1 MEKQTLYQ
9 MVKAVFN
16 QLPIGAR
23 FTSQEMIEKTGGDQK
38 RVSIYLGSMKKS
50 GTMVRI
56 NETNPAIYE
65 KLHDFRTEPRKG
77 RVQRTRERE
86 FTALEIGE
94 GVIKHIKQ
102 LEKTNHQKDE
112 SIKALKNKVDE
123 LMKEIQDLMAKLE
136 QSRKNVVVNRKPS
149 GETIRISL

>member
-1 MEKQTLYQ
+1 

-50 GTMVRI
+50 GEMVRI
-56 NETNPAIYE
+56 NKTNPAVYE
-65 KLHDFRTEPRKG
+65 KVRDFRTEPRKG
-77 RVQRTRERE
+77 RVKRAKDRE
-86 FTALEIGE
+86 FSAEEIGT
-94 GVIKHIKQ
+94 GIIKHIKQ

-112 SIKALKNKVDE
+112 GIKALKHKVDD
-123 LMKEIQDLMAKLE
+123 LMKEVEDLKTKLE
-136 QSRKNVVVNRKPS
+136 QSRKNVVVNRKAN
-149 GETIRISL
+149 GERIRLSL